1 MWEEQHRQSSGE
13 QEESPWMWFCGYGE
27 LHPSK
32 MTERAEWRGRLFEWL
47 FSILRKLEL
56 SLIEVLPVSW
66 THG

>member
-1 MWEEQHRQSSGE
+1 MSPNIPERRQKTLQGKTMT
-13 QEESPWMWFCGYGE
+13 PGKDNE

-32 MTERAEWRGRLFEWL
+32 MTERAECSGRLFEWL